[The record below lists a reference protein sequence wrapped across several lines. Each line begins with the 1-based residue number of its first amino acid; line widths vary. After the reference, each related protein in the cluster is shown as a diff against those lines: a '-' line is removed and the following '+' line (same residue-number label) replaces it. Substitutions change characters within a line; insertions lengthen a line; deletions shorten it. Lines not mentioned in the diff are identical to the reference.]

1 MNNFVKKFIAIE
13 DFFNEETR
21 SFITFVQRNG
31 ITWSKYELQEDNIN
45 QYYYRIRSLF
55 VEYEPNLISLLC
67 SNDGESRRVSLKI
80 IKDGLFDFS
89 SSDIFIEKLINI
101 SIIGNDEEKKL
112 ARNIIISRGWI
123 SARYDLIENIISDFY
138 RNELDYYLYK
148 DISEFLLITKNNI
161 LLDKHIKSGINSQD
175 EDIIEFANELRVKL
189 VSR

>member
-1 MNNFVKKFIAIE
+1 MNDLVKKFIAIE

-21 SFITFVQRNG
+21 SFIDFVQRNG

-89 SSDIFIEKLINI
+89 SSDIFIEELISI

-112 ARNIIISRGWI
+112 ARNIIISREWI